1 MLERLSNLYVQEG
14 RVHLICFFHPRSS
27 RTWKAFIGLL
37 ELVLGFLPQ
46 GCGGECCLGW
56 QVSTAHGSFSLD
68 ALGARGLVMHRLF
81 AGTGT
86 VRESDTASHCLLCS
100 PTCCFLLSPF
110 TAGVRCSTDTKWM
123 EPGPFLLFGNLSL
136 GYSSLMYGSVRKDL
150 LPF

>member
-1 MLERLSNLYVQEG
+1 MLLRLAG
-14 RVHLICFFHPRSS
+14 VHC
-27 RTWKAFIGLL
+27 TWFLL
-37 ELVLGFLPQ
+37 S
-46 GCGGECCLGW
+46 GCSGG
-56 QVSTAHGSFSLD
+56 S
-68 ALGARGLVMHRLF
+68 GLVMHRLF